1 MKSILVYLFK
11 RVGVLLSASH
21 VGEPQ
26 QKAVAAYT
34 LEYTFSKPL
43 EDKARQGLRQG
54 KARQGKAGHGTA
66 RHGTA
71 RHGTARHGTARQGNA
86 YGKARQCNAYG
97 KARQGKGKARQ
108 GKARYLP
115 LW

>member
-54 KARQGKAGHGTA
+54 KARKG
-66 RHGTA
+66 R
-71 RHGTARHGTARQGNA
+71 ARHGTARQG
-86 YGKARQCNAYG
+86 KARQDNAMPT
-97 KARQGKGKARQ
+97 ARQ
-108 GKARYLP
+108 GKAKARQGRARPGTFPSGDSNLFAV
-115 LW
+115 

>member
-1 MKSILVYLFK
+1 VKSILVYLFK

-71 RHGTARHGTARQGNA
+71 RQGKARQGKA
-86 YGKARQCNAYG
+86 RQGKARQCNAYG